1 MNARGKAWTLWMRH
15 EEMGQMCGRSG
26 SSGGA
31 NDHEHHVKR
40 RRRVVICYAW
50 RREMRWREGG
60 GRGVVGDEIR

>member
-1 MNARGKAWTLWMRH
+1 
-15 EEMGQMCGRSG
+15 MGQMCGRSG

-40 RRRVVICYAW
+40 KRVVICNAW

-60 GRGVVGDEIR
+60 GGGVVGDEIR